1 MRKGKILGASLGA
14 CVHVA
19 GIQGFLRMC
28 EEAGYETIFL
38 GPAVSP
44 PTLAEAVE
52 KHGPD
57 ILAVSYRLTPEA
69 AAPLFRELKSLLEGR
84 VRAGLRCVFGGT
96 PPAAAVAGQSGLFE
110 RVFTGTESLDE
121 IRSHI
126 RGEQHQAG
134 PGDYPTDLVGRI
146 RSFHPYPLIRHH
158 FGRPTMEETVAGA
171 ERIAEAGVLDVLSIG
186 PDQNAQ
192 ESFFRPEEMNP
203 AQDGAGG
210 VPLRRPEDLEAIYA
224 ATRRGN
230 FPLVRCYSGTRDLD
244 KWAEMSLRTIDIAW
258 AAIPLSWYS
267 DLDGRSSRP
276 LGEAMAENLRVIRW
290 YAERG
295 TPVEVNES
303 HQWSLRNAHDA
314 LAVATAFL
322 AAYNAKAAGVRHYVS
337 QYMFNTPAGT
347 SPAMDLAKVAA
358 KIELIEGLADEAFS
372 VFREVRAGLSSMPTD
387 FSAAKGHL
395 AASGAVSMSLAPHI
409 FHVVGFSE
417 GDHAV
422 TADELIES
430 CRIARGAIELCLL
443 GLPDPACDPA
453 VQERKAELVAE
464 ARILLE
470 ALKELGRAES
480 RDPWTDPRV
489 FVAAVE
495 KGILDTPH
503 FKGHSY
509 ARGGILTR
517 IVDGACRA
525 IDPRTGK
532 PMSERDRLAA
542 LEKGEPDGRNV

>member
-1 MRKGKILGASLGA
+1 MKTAKVLGASLGA

-28 EEAGYETIFL
+28 EDEGHETVFL
-38 GPAVSP
+38 GPAVP
-44 PTLAEAVE
+44 PRDLAQAVE
-52 KHGPD
+52 KHNPD
-57 ILAVSYRLTPEA
+57 IVAVSYRLTPEA
-69 AAPLFRELKSLLEGR
+69 AAPLFQELKGLLEDKIRG
-84 VRAGLRCVFGGT
+84 GLRCVFGGT
-96 PPAAAVAGQSGLFE
+96 PPAAAVAEQSGLFE

-121 IRSHI
+121 IRSYI
-126 RGEQHQAG
+126 RGEKHQTG
-134 PGDYPTDLVGRI
+134 PGDYPADLVGRI

-158 FGRPTMEETVAGA
+158 FGRPTLEETVAGV
-171 ERIAEAGVLDVLSIG
+171 EKIAEAGVLDVLSIG

-192 ESFFRPEEMNP
+192 ASFFRPADRDP

-210 VPLRRPEDLEAIYA
+210 VPLRRAEDLEAIYA

-244 KWAEMSLRTIDIAW
+244 KWAEMSLRTIHIAW
-258 AAIPLSWYS
+258 AAIPLCWYS
-267 DLDGRSSRP
+267 DLDGRSTRP
-276 LGEAMAENLRVIRW
+276 LREAMAENLRVIRW
-290 YAERG
+290 YAEKG

-314 LAVATAFL
+314 LAVTMAFL
-322 AAYNAKAAGVRHYVS
+322 AAYNAKAAGVRNYVS

-347 SPAMDLAKVAA
+347 SPAMDLAKMLA
-358 KIELIEGLADEAFS
+358 KIELIEGLADENFT
-372 VFREVRAGLSSMPTD
+372 VFREVRAGLSSMPAD

-430 CRIARGAIELCLL
+430 CKIARGALELCLL
-443 GLPDPACDPA
+443 GLPDPACDPR
-453 VQERKAELVAE
+453 VQERKAELIAE
-464 ARILLE
+464 AGILLE
-470 ALKELGRAES
+470 DLKDLGRSGAG
-480 RDPWTDPRV
+480 DPWTDPEV
-489 FVAAVE
+489 IAGAVE

-503 FKGHSY
+503 FKGHRY
-509 ARGGILTR
+509 ARGRVVTR

-525 IDPRTGK
+525 VDPQTGES
-532 PMSERDRLAA
+532 MAERERLAA
-542 LEKGEPDGRNV
+542 LQKEKS